1 MKGKRKIKNKIKKV
15 NKERLNLS
23 GEAGGVFMYL
33 LGYVRALEWI
43 LRDDKG

>member
-1 MKGKRKIKNKIKKV
+1 MKTKKKIRNKIKEI
-15 NKERLNLS
+15 NKERLHLS

>member
-1 MKGKRKIKNKIKKV
+1 MKTQKKIKQKIKEI
-15 NKERLNLS
+15 NDERLKLS

-43 LRDDKG
+43 LRK